1 MNPFRPASL
10 WAATLILGLTGC
22 DEEIGVASRRLEKPP
37 AKGDNDYGSA
47 VYLGHPGAQKLHWG
61 YWRHRWSV
69 EFDGQQ
75 GLFVAQP
82 DTQTNPGQPPGP
94 GMTSPAGTEINPG
107 WEKACHSDA
116 AAGHLMCQYERG
128 DLLVGIIEQRAG
140 RICLAVSRDRGKNF
154 AFTDLGANEQLQEY
168 AKHSTLRKL
177 ARSVVS
183 INDQGMACAVLGWEN
198 ELLTGNLKPGFD
210 SSKLPSEQLGGW
222 TIECL
227 TLRPSGLRRQ
237 ELKDWDRQEFAKSL
251 RITPADGGFWAV
263 ASGRQVY
270 AWKVSTIGE
279 PGRLLKLPDSGSS
292 GVAEIVAD
300 PRGVFVAWN
309 DHRRSRRVGIL
320 GPWELP
326 RSKHAQIAVCPLR
339 GDRAGPTVL
348 ITPRDYCAYALVAG
362 STPQGPSLCW
372 RQQRI
377 DPDDVTKFDKNSP
390 EELHEYTLT
399 KPLR

>member
-1 MNPFRPASL
+1 VNPLRLAPL
-10 WAATLILGLTGC
+10 WAVALLFGLTGC

-47 VYLGHPGAQKLHWG
+47 VYLGHPGEQKLHWS

-69 EFDGQQ
+69 EFDGKQAR
-75 GLFVAQP
+75 FVAQP
-82 DTQTNPGQPPGP
+82 DTQTAPAQPPGP

-128 DLLVGIIEQRAG
+128 DLVVGIIEQRAG

-154 AFTDLGANEQLQEY
+154 AFTDLGANEQLREY

-177 ARSVVS
+177 ARSVVT
-183 INDQGMACAVLGWEN
+183 IDTQGVACAVLGWEN

-227 TLRPSGLRRQ
+227 TLSPSGLSRQ
-237 ELKDWDRQEFAKSL
+237 ELKDWDGREFTKSL
-251 RITPADGGFWAV
+251 RITPADGGFWAA

-279 PGRLLKLPDSGSS
+279 PGRVMTLPESNSS
-292 GVAEIVAD
+292 GVAEIVA
-300 PRGVFVAWN
+300 GHGCTFVAWN
-309 DHRRSRRVGIL
+309 DQRRSRRVGIP

-339 GDRAGPTVL
+339 DDRACPTVL
-348 ITPRDYCAYALVAG
+348 ITPRDYCAYSLVTG